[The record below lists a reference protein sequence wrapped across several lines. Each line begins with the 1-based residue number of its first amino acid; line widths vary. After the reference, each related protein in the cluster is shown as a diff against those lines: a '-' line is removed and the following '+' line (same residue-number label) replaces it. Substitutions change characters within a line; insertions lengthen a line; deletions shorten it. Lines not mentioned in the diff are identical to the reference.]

1 MSISCPVFH
10 DFLTAINRVDSYRN
24 TLFFFFF
31 DDSFLIFV
39 GAGKCDTRNLLHEP
53 GSLIM
58 KMVHIE
64 FQFILRI
71 LMTTFSS
78 NVWVLIRE

>member
-24 TLFFFFF
+24 MLFFF

-39 GAGKCDTRNLLHEP
+39 GAGKCDTRNLLREP

-78 NVWVLIRE
+78 NVWVLIRK